1 MSRPSPRD
9 VVRALRRAHRL
20 PDNVGDQ
27 LADLNQRLGD
37 AVREISRIGPQLAA
51 LEERVELLRQRLE
64 EPTPPGTPEQVEAA
78 RTVLDEVRAEHAR
91 VRARISA
98 ATVFEERLRVL
109 EDRAGVDSA
118 TGRSRPD

>member
-20 PDNVGDQ
+20 PDDVGEQ
-27 LADLNQRLGD
+27 MADLNQRLGD

-51 LEERVELLRQRLE
+51 LEERVELLRQRIE
-64 EPTPPGTPEQVEAA
+64 EPNPSGTPEQVDAA

-91 VRARISA
+91 IRARISA

-118 TGRSRPD
+118 TGREI